1 LNEDGTCSPTGSSGA
16 WNAASGPS
24 AGWQQWEIDLDG
36 YAGDQIEISIAY
48 VSDWSAQ
55 GLGVFIDDIV
65 LPNGD
70 STSFEAGDGG
80 WAIPGQPAGSAPNP
94 NDFIVTTAGGFPE
107 GAVIATEDTLYMG
120 FGFEG
125 ITDATTREVVMGRAM
140 EYLLP

>member
-1 LNEDGTCSPTGSSGA
+1 MPRPALPAAGSNGRSTSPGTPAT
-16 WNAASGPS
+16 
-24 AGWQQWEIDLDG
+24 
-36 YAGDQIEISIAY
+36 QIEISISY

-70 STSFEAGDGG
+70 ARRHSRPGIGG
-80 WAIPGQPAGSAPNP
+80 WAIPGQPEGSAPNP

-107 GAVIATEDTLYMG
+107 GAVVATDDTLYMG

-125 ITDATTREVVMGRAM
+125 ITDAATREVVMGQAM
-140 EYLLP
+140 DYLLP